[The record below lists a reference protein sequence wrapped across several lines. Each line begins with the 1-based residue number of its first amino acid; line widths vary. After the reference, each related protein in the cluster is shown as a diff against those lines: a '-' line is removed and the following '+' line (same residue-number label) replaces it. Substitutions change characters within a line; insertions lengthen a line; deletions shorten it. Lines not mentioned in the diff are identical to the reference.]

1 MGDKNSNAKWVSPQL
16 VQKGQTLLA
25 QIIEGGDMQF
35 DKFSKCKKMIYL
47 LLVFQLLCCCGVLVA
62 LKFEMDLQTICLLAR
77 VLRLLIMV
85 IGTICVLLSILLV
98 RYSRCPN
105 CGKSVL
111 MRIDYKRIRQMKN
124 GEKIECPHCKS
135 IISVK

>member
-1 MGDKNSNAKWVSPQL
+1 MQL
-16 VQKGQTLLA
+16 
-25 QIIEGGDMQF
+25 
-35 DKFSKCKKMIYL
+35 DKFSTCKKMIYL

-105 CGKSVL
+105 CGKPVL
-111 MRIDYKRIRQMKN
+111 MRFVEYKRMRQMNN
-124 GEKIECPHCKS
+124 GEKIECPHCKT
-135 IISVK
+135 IIV

>member
-1 MGDKNSNAKWVSPQL
+1 MQL
-16 VQKGQTLLA
+16 
-25 QIIEGGDMQF
+25 
-35 DKFSKCKKMIYL
+35 DKFSTCKKMIYL

-62 LKFEMDLQTICLLAR
+62 LKLELDIQTICLLAK
-77 VLRLLIMV
+77 VLGLLVMV
-85 IGTICVLLSILLV
+85 ISAICVLLSILLV

-135 IISVK
+135 IMSVK